1 MQRTVPEARAGLS
14 RFDAS
19 IEPNGF
25 LCCVPVSAIEDGG
38 TMATI
43 PLVLAAR
50 IIPVDPSA
58 LRRTLNRFGL
68 NDRQEDGQR
77 IVDLAVVKLF
87 QRTRAASGYLAP
99 YWLRTRV
106 SCLSNSLLPEKP
118 EPAHWAAGSGRQ

>member
-1 MQRTVPEARAGLS
+1 
-14 RFDAS
+14 
-19 IEPNGF
+19 
-25 LCCVPVSAIEDGG
+25 VPVSAIKDGG

-68 NDRQEDGQR
+68 NDSQEDGQR

-99 YWLRTRV
+99 YWLRTRDDLLAAAAAIPA
-106 SCLSNSLLPEKP
+106 SEIDELAEACELSQQQ
-118 EPAHWAAGSGRQ
+118 PAA